1 MGYILSEINESYYMT
16 GSSVVVS
23 GGRGDN
29 GVMVIGGGCC
39 GYFGDG
45 ANNQ

>member
-1 MGYILSEINESYYMT
+1 MGCILSKNNESYYMT
-16 GSSVVVS
+16 DSLVVGS

-29 GVMVIGGGCC
+29 GVMVIGGGCG